1 MSSLRPTYLAR
12 LMFGP
17 AELAAVHRLGESRGR
32 QDLFLRQYP
41 EQLNTLRTHA
51 QVESTESSNR
61 IEGIVAAPGRV
72 RDLVVRQTQP
82 RDRSEQEIA
91 GYRDALQLVHE
102 SYPDMRFTE
111 NIVLQL
117 HQLLYRYQPGSGG
130 RWKSTDNQIVERDR
144 TGAVIRVRFAPTSA
158 VSTPQA
164 MADLIG
170 DYHNAIDSRLA
181 EPLVLVPLAVL
192 DVLCI
197 HPFTDGNGRVARL
210 LSLLL
215 LYHSGYHVGRYISL
229 ERIVEESRDT
239 YYEALERSS
248 RGWHDH
254 AHDAHPWLEYFW
266 GVLIRAYGEFE
277 DRVATLKGSKTEQI
291 RAAVTRRVGTFGIA
305 DIERDAPGVSRDM
318 VRHVLRQMREEGLV
332 KVEGLGRGA
341 KWRGLQL

>member
-1 MSSLRPTYLAR
+1 VPSLQPAYLSQ
-12 LMFGP
+12 LTFG
-17 AELAAVHRLGESRGR
+17 AAGLAAMHRLGEARGR

-72 RDLVVRQTQP
+72 RDLVVRHIEP

-102 SYPDMRFTE
+102 SHPDMRLAG
-111 NIVLQL
+111 NVVLQL
-117 HQLLYRYQPGSGG
+117 HKMLYRYQPGSGG
-130 RWKSTDNQIVERDR
+130 KWKSTDNQIVERDAA
-144 TGAVIRVRFAPTSA
+144 GNVVRVRFTPTGA

-164 MADLIG
+164 MADLVTHY
-170 DYHNAIDSRLA
+170 DAAIHGRLA
-181 EPLVLVPLAVL
+181 EPLVALPLAVL
-192 DVLCI
+192 DFLCI

-215 LYHSGYHVGRYISL
+215 LYHFDYHVGRYISL
-229 ERIVEESRDT
+229 ERIIEESRGT
-239 YYEALERSS
+239 YYDALERSS

-277 DRVATLKGSKTEQI
+277 ERVATLKGSKTDQI
-291 RAAVTRRVGTFGIA
+291 RAAVARRVGAFGIA

-318 VRHVLRQMREEGLV
+318 VRHVLRQMREERLV
-332 KVEGLGRGA
+332 KVEGTGRGA
-341 KWRGLQL
+341 KWRAIPP